1 MGLVVS
7 RALRLRSGMLRAD
20 CVLTLQRREKGWGHR
35 QEAAPEGLTET

>member
-20 CVLTLQRREKGWGHR
+20 CVLTLQSSRGVRRGGATGR
-35 QEAAPEGLTET
+35 RLLGRV